1 MWGDKRS
8 QWLLL
13 TTHNQFMMDEGEEDY
28 DFDYEDDDDED
39 VEQGEAGLENKY
51 YLAKGKKEDNLDEAI
66 SDFKSILENE
76 EEKGDW
82 GFKALKQRDK
92 VTKIHFLKLRQFP
105 QALEYYNQLLTYTKS
120 AVTRNYSEK
129 SINGIL
135 DYVSSDKASDQ
146 TLDLELMEKFYSV
159 TMKTLAEMK
168 NERLSVK
175 TNLKLAKL
183 WLDRREYSRLDATL
197 KELRSSCQ
205 SADGTD
211 DQSKGSLLLEIFAL
225 EIQMYSQT
233 NDTKKLR
240 EIYNQTSTI
249 TSAISHPRVLG
260 IIKECGGKMHMNE
273 KSWEK
278 AQTDFFESFRS
289 YDEAGSMQRIQVLKY
304 LVLAHM
310 LMNSEIDPFDSQETK
325 PYVLATKATVSL
337 TWHCRYKEN
346 AEILPMTQLVSAY
359 QHKEVHQAE
368 RIIAKNRKV
377 IMEDP
382 FISHFIDDVMRALRI
397 TYLVDLIKPYQRMEL
412 SFIAKQLNVTVDQV
426 EDLLI
431 ELILDKKIKGSI
443 DSVNQRLELDRD
455 PQLEKRRYAELTNWT
470 NEMEKMHDMLVSKLS
485 NVSSSSNNFA
495 GGTGRMMN
503 PSLMTPQD
511 V

>member
-1 MWGDKRS
+1 MSDDEDF
-8 QWLLL
+8 L
-13 TTHNQFMMDEGEEDY
+13 MDEGDEEY
-28 DFDYEDDDDED
+28 DFDYEDDDDDD

-51 YLAKGKKEDNLDEAI
+51 YLAKGKKEDNLDQAI
-66 SDFKSILENE
+66 LDFKSIVEIE
-76 EEKGDW
+76 HDKGDW
-82 GFKALKQRDK
+82 GFKALKQL
-92 VTKIHFLKLRQFP
+92 TKIHFLKLRQFP
-105 QALEYYNQLLTYTKS
+105 QALDFYNQLLTYTKS

-135 DYVSSDKASDQ
+135 DYVSSDRASDQ
-146 TLDLELMEKFYSV
+146 SLDLELMEKFYSV

-197 KELRSSCQ
+197 KELRLSCQ
-205 SADGTD
+205 SADGKD

-240 EIYNQTSTI
+240 EIYSQTSTV
-249 TSAISHPRVLG
+249 TSAISHPRVMG

-325 PYVLATKATVSL
+325 PY
-337 TWHCRYKEN
+337 KEN
-346 AEILPMTQLVSAY
+346 VEILPMTQLVSAY

-368 RIIAKNRKV
+368 RIIAKNRKI
-377 IMEDP
+377 IMEDT

-397 TYLVDLIKPYQRMEL
+397 TYLVDLIKPYQRLEL
-412 SFIAKQLNVTVDQV
+412 SFIAKQLNVTLNQV

-431 ELILDKKIKGSI
+431 ELILDDKIQGSI
-443 DSVNQRLELDRD
+443 DSVNQRLEIDRD
-455 PQLEKRRYAELTNWT
+455 PQLERRRYTELTNWT
-470 NEMEKMHDMLVSKLS
+470 NEMEKMHDMLISKLS
-485 NVSSSSNNFA
+485 NVNGNNFSSSSS
-495 GGTGRMMN
+495 RMMN
-503 PSLMTPQD
+503 PMMQD
-511 V
+511 G